1 MNGRLAFEAMG
12 ALSDDLILESA
23 QALGFMENSSAATA
37 SRRRGS
43 SALSR
48 FFGSGWGVAVICAI
62 VSLSVL
68 GGIVWAGQ
76 RPVAGPQDT
85 STESETVVET
95 ESESENK
102 SDIESETES
111 ETEMETE
118 TETLP
123 EFKEE
128 IDPSAYY
135 FQFPLTNSDD
145 TASYVSVSDWDENG
159 IKNVTFY
166 ILPTDVDDPK
176 LTAVRHYAV
185 ARDVQ
190 MNMQIVLCKPTD
202 SQHSYGL
209 LFMYEYAAP
218 GSLPGQEGGIVV
230 TMDCYRLTFKNWK
243 THLGA
248 GGGGV
253 TILDSY
259 DTVDSGY
266 QSRHAWF
273 LYEEGKYSQ
282 STYYTNKRALETA
295 ESFIKDYN
303 SDEYT
308 LTVLYSYIDGVET
321 INTPVDSIPEFSFP
335 IFNKYNV
342 NSSQPAK

>member
-1 MNGRLAFEAMG
+1 MKGQLAFEAIG

-23 QALGFMENSSAATA
+23 EALGFMENSPAAA
-37 SRRRGS
+37 PRHRRES
-43 SALSR
+43 TLSR
-48 FFGSGWGVAVICAI
+48 FFSSGWGVAMICAV

-76 RPVAGPQDT
+76 RPVAGPQGT
-85 STESETVVET
+85 TTESETATET
-95 ESESENK
+95 EP
-102 SDIESETES
+102 
-111 ETEMETE
+111 
-118 TETLP
+118 ETLP
-123 EFKEE
+123 EFKDE

-135 FQFPLTNSDD
+135 FQFPLTGSDD
-145 TASYVSVSDWDENG
+145 TASYVSISDWDENG
-159 IKNVTFY
+159 IKKVTFY

-185 ARDVQ
+185 AKDAQ
-190 MNMQIVLCKPTD
+190 MNVQIVLCKSTD
-202 SQHSYGL
+202 PSHSYGF

-248 GGGGV
+248 GSGGPV
-253 TILDSY
+253 LLDSY

-266 QSRHAWF
+266 QSRHGWF
-273 LYEEGKYSQ
+273 LYEKGKYSQ
-282 STYYTNKRALETA
+282 STYRINQRTLEKA
-295 ESFIKDYN
+295 ESFIAGYN
-303 SDEYT
+303 SDKYT
-308 LTVLYSYIDGVET
+308 YTVLYSYMNGVET

-335 IFNKYNV
+335 IFKKYNV
-342 NSSQPAK
+342 NSSQPVE